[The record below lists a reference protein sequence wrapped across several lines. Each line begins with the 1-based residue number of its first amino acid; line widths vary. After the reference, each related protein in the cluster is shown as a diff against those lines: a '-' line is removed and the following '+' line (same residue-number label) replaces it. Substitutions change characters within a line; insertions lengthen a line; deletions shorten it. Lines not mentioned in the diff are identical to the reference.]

1 MRRLI
6 RVCSILAAALLFA
19 TIAAAQMTSVSG
31 QIIDLDGKPWANIDV
46 IIQNTSN
53 GQTFDAKT
61 DKDGRYTQLGLPP
74 GSYKLTV
81 QSEPDET
88 GHRFMYSEMHSFQGG
103 QDNEVSINFEK
114 LKQAAH
120 PDQEKEKEAQNE
132 ANKKFNNMKAEFNA
146 GVAAM
151 DDASTLRAQLA
162 TTPTADKGPIQDK
175 LNADYKTA
183 IGDFQQAEQA
193 DSPTDVKNQAMFWND
208 LGVAYEYAGQYDNSI
223 DAYQKAISLQP
234 QAPYYLSLSKV
245 QASAAL
251 TQTDP
256 NATQQK
262 LADAGATCDKATA
275 LDPTAAARCWK
286 NIGIILSNKGDMKD
300 AITPLQK
307 TTQLDPKDAQA
318 WFLLGSALAATAESK
333 QVGNQVTT
341 VFPPGTAEAFQK
353 CIDADPTG
361 PYASQ
366 AKEVLD
372 GLASLTAGENT
383 SDKKKK

>member
-6 RVCSILAAALLFA
+6 RVCSILAAVLLFA
-19 TIAAAQMTSVSG
+19 TIAAAQATSVSG
-31 QIIDLDGKPWANIDV
+31 QIMDLDGKPWANIDV
-46 IIQNTSN
+46 IIQNTSS

-341 VFPPGTAEAFQK
+341 VFPPGTAEAFHK

>member
-31 QIIDLDGKPWANIDV
+31 QIIDLDGKPWADIDV

-120 PDQEKEKEAQNE
+120 PDQEKEKEAQDE

-175 LNADYKTA
+175 LTADYKTA

>member
-6 RVCSILAAALLFA
+6 RVCSILAAVLLFA
-19 TIAAAQMTSVSG
+19 TIAAAQATSVSG
-31 QIIDLDGKPWANIDV
+31 QIMDLDGKPWANIDV
-46 IIQNTSN
+46 IIQNTSS

-175 LNADYKTA
+175 LNADYKTE

-341 VFPPGTAEAFQK
+341 VFPPGTAEAFHK